1 MPFHINAHPLHVGL
15 LGTQAIVFVTNSLT
29 DLIRVARN
37 TGVAAGFMAK
47 FSAVFLYSTHT
58 EELGYKPLPALFS
71 CQFRPQAPD
80 MACGLV
86 RSTLR

>member
-1 MPFHINAHPLHVGL
+1 MAEFS
-15 LGTQAIVFVTNSLT
+15 TVF
-29 DLIRVARN
+29 A
-37 TGVAAGFMAK
+37 
-47 FSAVFLYSTHT
+47 YSTRAVK
-58 EELGYKPLPALFS
+58 LGYKPLSAFFS